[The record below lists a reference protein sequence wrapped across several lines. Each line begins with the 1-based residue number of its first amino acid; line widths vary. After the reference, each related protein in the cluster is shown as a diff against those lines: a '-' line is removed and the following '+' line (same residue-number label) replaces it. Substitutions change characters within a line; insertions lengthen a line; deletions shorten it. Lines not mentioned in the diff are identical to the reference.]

1 MSGTET
7 KEFTKAD
14 AAKAVKRSVP
24 VMGEDKKQ
32 KRDGKGELVFKQ
44 ESPDEKEVLDFV
56 KKDDGTVI
64 VVTIDGQKLTGKV

>member
-1 MSGTET
+1 MSGADA

-14 AAKAVKRSVP
+14 AAKAVKRPVP
-24 VMGEDKKQ
+24 VFGEDKKQ

-44 ESPDEKEVLDFV
+44 EAVEEKEVLDFV

-64 VVTIDGQKLTGKV
+64 VVTIDGQKLTGKA